1 MKQVLRKGLKEIVVE
16 DVPDPV
22 LQAHHILIRP
32 AFSLISSGT
41 EVASL
46 HQEGVLSELRHNP
59 SHLHKIAAAMKTNGP
74 RRTIAEVRAKFSEY
88 AVLGYSGAGRVA
100 AVARQVTDIEPGQ
113 LVAFG
118 GEGSGHG
125 ETVVAGR
132 NLVVP
137 VPQGM
142 PLEHATF
149 ATLGSIAMQAV
160 RIAAIGLGES
170 VVVIGLGIVGQLV
183 SQLVRL
189 QGGRVIGVDL
199 RPERME
205 LATRLGAEHVL
216 AADAAGEIRALTGG
230 RGADC
235 VIVAAAAKSA
245 APCAQALE
253 MCADRGRIVIVGA
266 VPIEFPW
273 HAMYMKEIKV
283 FMSRAYGPGSYDAG
297 YEKQGQDYPISY
309 VRWTE
314 HRNMA
319 EVLRLMAAGQLKVG
333 PLTTHQFSIANA
345 AEAYKAILDP
355 EMKSVGVLLRYPAAD
370 QPADAA
376 YTPRQRVELVAR
388 PQRAGQLRVAVVG
401 AGNLARWVH
410 LPIIGKLPGL
420 ELRAVCSLSGARGL
434 SYAKRFGARYC
445 CADYDEVL
453 ADPDVDA
460 VFILTR
466 NQHHAAQAVAALQA
480 GKHVFVE
487 KPMAL
492 TLAECQT
499 IEDAV
504 RISGKQLA
512 VGFNRRFAPM
522 YIELKRRLQ
531 GRSTSAV
538 INCRVNSPG
547 ISGSYWMA
555 DPAIGGAIL
564 GEACHFVDLMH
575 WLLDAEPITVSAF
588 TLPTGRPHPIGENN
602 LTASLQFADGSVGN
616 LTYCTIGSKTSGGE
630 RVEVFADGVGAATED
645 FARIDVR
652 TSTRRTRS
660 QWWPDKGYAP
670 LISAFLEAVRSG
682 GASPVTVRDGSR
694 ATIGCLALLESAAGR
709 TPVAVEVD
717 AALGRRA

>member
-1 MKQVLRKGLKEIVVE
+1 MKQVLRKGLKEIVVV

-22 LQAHHILIRP
+22 LQAHHVLIRP
-32 AFSLISSGT
+32 SFSLISSGT
-41 EVASL
+41 ETASL

-59 SHLHKIAAAMKTNGP
+59 SHLHKIAAAVKANGP
-74 RRTIAEVRAKFSEY
+74 QRTLAEVKAKFSEY

-100 AVARQVTDIEPGQ
+100 AVDRHVTDIEPGQ
-113 LVAFG
+113 IVAFG

-137 VPQGM
+137 VP
-142 PLEHATF
+142 PEVPVEHATF
-149 ATLGSIAMQAV
+149 TTLGSIAMQAV
-160 RIAAIGLGES
+160 RIAAPGLGER
-170 VVVIGLGIVGQLV
+170 VVVVGLGIVGQLV
-183 SQLVRL
+183 AQLAQL
-189 QGGRVIGVDL
+189 HGARVIGVDL

-205 LATRLGAEHVL
+205 LATRLGAEHVV
-216 AADAAGEIRALTGG
+216 AADAAGDIRGVTDG

-245 APCAQALE
+245 GVCTQALE

-273 HAMYMKEIKV
+273 HAMYMKEVKV
-283 FMSRAYGPGSYDAG
+283 FMSRAYGPGSYDPG

-314 HRNMA
+314 NRNMA
-319 EVLRLMAAGQLKVG
+319 EVLRLMAAGQLNVA
-333 PLTTHQFSIANA
+333 PLITHEFDIGRA
-345 AEAYKAILDP
+345 ADAYNAILDP
-355 EMKSVGVLLRYPAAD
+355 ALKSVGVLIRYPAAD
-370 QPADAA
+370 QPAETA
-376 YTPRQRVELVAR
+376 YLPRRRVEVLPR
-388 PQRAGQLRVAVVG
+388 PHRAKQLRVAVVG

-410 LPIIGKLPGL
+410 LPVIGKLPDV

-434 SYAKRFGARYC
+434 SYATRFGARYC
-445 CADYDEVL
+445 CADYGELL

-460 VFILTR
+460 VFIITR
-466 NQHHAAQAVAALQA
+466 NQHHASQTVAALQA

-492 TLAECQT
+492 TLAECRA

-504 RISGKQLA
+504 RASGKQLT

-531 GRSTSAV
+531 SRQTPAV
-538 INCRVNSPG
+538 INCRMNSPG
-547 ISGSYWMA
+547 ISGTYWMA

-564 GEACHFVDLMH
+564 GEACHFVDLLH
-575 WLLDAEPITVSAF
+575 WLLDVEPIRASAF
-588 TLPTGRPHPIGENN
+588 TFPTGRPHPIGENN
-602 LTASLQFADGSVGN
+602 LTASLQFADGSIGN
-616 LTYCTIGSKTSGGE
+616 LTYCTVGSKTSGGE

-645 FARIDVR
+645 FARIDIR
-652 TSTRRTRS
+652 TSARHTRS
-660 QWWPDKGYAP
+660 HWWPDKGYAQ
-670 LISAFLEAVRSG
+670 LISGFVAAVRSG
-682 GASPVTVRDGSR
+682 GVSPVTARDGSR
-694 ATIGCLALLESAAGR
+694 ATIGCLALLESAAGL
-709 TPVAVEVD
+709 TPVAVDLE
-717 AALGRRA
+717 AALARRD